1 MANYTAG
8 LAPEARPSRAT
19 APVFTAVVRAIGV
32 NFAVDVP
39 EEVSAWFGERGNV
52 PVLGLLD
59 GVGIRSTLTPQGGG
73 RHRLYLNAA
82 VRRAA
87 DVGAGDE
94 VRLRLWRDESARR
107 PQLPADVR
115 EALRSAGVWEAFAGL
130 PPSHRREFLVWI
142 EDAKRPETRR
152 RRIGRAVTELRR
164 RQGS

>member
-1 MANYTAG
+1 MANYVAG
-8 LAPEARPSRAT
+8 LAPEARRPRAT
-19 APVFTAVVRAIGV
+19 APVFAAAVYAIGV

-59 GVGIRSTLTPQGGG
+59 GVGIRSTLTPRGGG

-82 VRRAA
+82 MRRTAG
-87 DVGAGDE
+87 VGAGE
-94 VRLRLWRDESARR
+94 VVRLRLWRDGSARR
-107 PQLPADVR
+107 PRLPADVR
-115 EALRSAGVWEAFAGL
+115 DALHSAGVLEAFAGL

-142 EDAKRPETRR
+142 EDAKRKETRR